1 MAARLFLLLV
11 IAGGLVGF
19 AIQNWS
25 PTIAL
30 TFLGIK
36 TMALPLALWVLWA
49 IAIGIV
55 TTLVINALFAAS
67 NYLAVQAF
75 RNQLRRNARASESQT
90 YETGRGSGST
100 YSTTATSRTSTSANP
115 DASWRSWRRDPTE
128 REQRPPAS
136 PRDQSAARDKL
147 DELMDELDDWETPTS
162 DDWETN
168 PREDRSDRQNRETA
182 GSKGRDYEKS
192 QVPRA
197 TSQSGSVY
205 SYGYREPQNSGVG
218 QTEDVQQPERVV
230 DAEYRVIIPPYYP
243 TEPERS
249 PDVPASPPAE
259 ENADD
264 WFEDDKPDQDNFGDP
279 PSSHP

>member
-49 IAIGIV
+49 IAVGII

-67 NYLAVQAF
+67 NYLAIQAF
-75 RNQLRRNARASESQT
+75 RTQLRQNARTSSDPPYGSERS
-90 YETGRGSGST
+90 SADST
-100 YSTTATSRTSTSANP
+100 PSTSRRSTTASANP
-115 DASWRSWRRDPTE
+115 DTSWRSWRQEATE
-128 REQRPPAS
+128 RDRPQPEPA
-136 PRDQSAARDKL
+136 RDRSSARDKL
-147 DELMDELDDWETPTS
+147 DELMEELDDWETPAS
-162 DDWETN
+162 DDWETS
-168 PREDRSDRQNRETA
+168 PRDSRSERSDREATRNSR
-182 GSKGRDYEKS
+182 RDYEAPQTPQS
-192 QVPRA
+192 

-205 SYGYREPQNSGVG
+205 SYGYREPKSSGAG
-218 QTEDVQQPERVV
+218 RTEDVQQPDRVV

-243 TEPERS
+243 TQAEQP
-249 PDVPASPPAE
+249 PDVPPTASSTE

-264 WFEDDKPDQDNFGDP
+264 WFEDNKTD
-279 PSSHP
+279 

>member
-49 IAIGIV
+49 IAVGIV

-75 RNQLRRNARASESQT
+75 RYQLRRNARQSSSQPDDSD
-90 YETGRGSGST
+90 RSA
-100 YSTTATSRTSTSANP
+100 YSTASTSRTSTASNP
-115 DASWRSWRRDPTE
+115 DASWRTWRRETTE
-128 REQRPPAS
+128 RTRPQPES
-136 PRDQSAARDKL
+136 TRERSSARDKL
-147 DELMDELDDWETPTS
+147 DELMDELDDWETPIN
-162 DDWETN
+162 DDWDN
-168 PREDRSDRQNRETA
+168 DDRRSSTSRVQETA
-182 GSKGRDYEKS
+182 RGDRRDYETAQSPKT
-192 QVPRA
+192 
-197 TSQSGSVY
+197 TSQSGSDY
-205 SYGYREPQNSGVG
+205 SYGYREPQNSGAG
-218 QTEDVQQPERVV
+218 RTEDVQQPERVV
-230 DAEYRVIIPPYYP
+230 DAEYRVIIPPYSP
-243 TEPERS
+243 PPEERS
-249 PDVPASPPAE
+249 PDVPPYPSSAE

-264 WFEDDKPDQDNFGDP
+264 WFEDHKTDQDGLGDQA
-279 PSSHP
+279 PSRG